1 MREIFVVLYDLL
13 FILAGFYFLLK
24 YFLRGR
30 VNKEIFKRLQ
40 VPENL
45 PSYLQGRKSPI
56 WLHAVSVGEVASLEE
71 LINSLKR
78 SFPEHPLL
86 LSTIT
91 SQGKELAEKLY
102 KDKVFI
108 FYLPLDLSFIIK
120 KAVSVISPKI
130 FIGVE
135 TEIWP
140 NLYYFLSKKNIPII
154 ILNGRISQKSFK
166 FYKLVKPL
174 LRVVLREVSFITA
187 QDKISEER
195 FLSLGAESSKLK
207 VTGNMKFKSRT
218 FSEDK
223 LSDFKKKWQVLKN
236 REECLLVAGSTHPPE
251 EEILLSTFKDIRK
264 VFPKFKLLICPRHI
278 ERAEKIAQLVQK
290 FGFEPTLVSKIKDR
304 DNLDSLEKRV
314 FILDTVGELIYF
326 YSLADITF
334 VGGSLSKYGGHNI
347 LEPAYFSKPVIFGQY
362 MFNFEEIRRVFL
374 ENKAGLEV
382 KNEEELKSAL
392 LRLLTDKVF
401 REELGRRAK
410 NILES
415 SESAL
420 RENFEVLKCFL
431 ENSTLI

>member
-1 MREIFVVLYDLL
+1 
-13 FILAGFYFLLK
+13 
-24 YFLRGR
+24 
-30 VNKEIFKRLQ
+30 
-40 VPENL
+40 
-45 PSYLQGRKSPI
+45 
-56 WLHAVSVGEVASLEE
+56 
-71 LINSLKR
+71 
-78 SFPEHPLL
+78 L

-91 SQGKELAEKLY
+91 SQGKELGEKLY

-108 FYLPLDLSFIIK
+108 FYLPLDLSFIMK
-120 KAVSVISPKI
+120 RVVSTISPEI

-140 NLYYFLSKKNIPII
+140 NLYYFLSKKNIPVI

-174 LRVVLREVSFITA
+174 LSVVLREVDFITV

-218 FSEDK
+218 FPEDK
-223 LSDFKKKWQVLKN
+223 LSDFRKKWQVLKN
-236 REECLLVAGSTHPPE
+236 REEYLLVAGSTHPPE
-251 EEILLSTFKDIRK
+251 EEILLSTFKDIK
-264 VFPKFKLLICPRHI
+264 EVFPKFKLLICPRHI

-290 FGFEPTLVSKIKDR
+290 FGFNPLLISKIKDR

-431 ENSTLI
+431 ENST